1 MILGLQRVLT
11 DVAEFVA
18 THFADSRIIIAE
30 TKDTLTQALSSFI
43 CNRIMLTALEE
54 MPEISQ
60 VSMVKAIL
68 RPYENRA
75 WAQSNWMLVR
85 FWQGSGYGF
94 QYPNA
99 LEARRS
105 FRAKPVQDE
114 FGISTNL
121 RKYFLYILENL
132 KIVRLKIYNSFHLLL
147 ILAPTPSRVLQNHVA
162 NVLIENQKFAVSYV
176 HSVLNQL
183 NWAFSEFVGLL
194 QEVCFVL
201 WSSLLKGW
209 LEI

>member
-1 MILGLQRVLT
+1 
-11 DVAEFVA
+11 
-18 THFADSRIIIAE
+18 
-30 TKDTLTQALSSFI
+30 
-43 CNRIMLTALEE
+43 MLTALED
-54 MPEISQ
+54 MPENSQ

-121 RKYFLYILENL
+121 RKCCPYILFFLVAL
-132 KIVRLKIYNSFHLLL
+132 KNCAIETSKFLSFY
-147 ILAPTPSRVLQNHVA
+147 
-162 NVLIENQKFAVSYV
+162 F
-176 HSVLNQL
+176 
-183 NWAFSEFVGLL
+183 
-194 QEVCFVL
+194 
-201 WSSLLKGW
+201 
-209 LEI
+209 